1 MEDKKM
7 LFAVFV
13 LKYVENM
20 IEDYKKDGLDEFDV
34 LDEVVGD
41 CNLCPLAKEC
51 NRNWTGCKSRMK
63 EYVESAE

>member
-7 LFAVFV
+7 PFAVFV

-34 LDEVVGD
+34 LEELANECDF
-41 CNLCPLAKEC
+41 CPLSKEC
-51 NRNWTGCKSRMK
+51 NRSWVGCKNRLK